1 VRFSY
6 TFKIDKPSELIKLL
20 LYKSQLLN
28 YISVLDSNTMSNQ
41 TSLPADYINYDL
53 IAGVDALEVLNVDID
68 SFNALQNFHNK
79 HSDWLFGYLSYDLKN
94 EVEQLASNN
103 DDGINADSLSFFI
116 PKYVL
121 LLKGNTLK
129 VQSYESKEDCQQ
141 FLAYEQ
147 LSWED
152 KSNSVQL
159 KQRDTKAKYLEKIG
173 VIKKHIQR
181 GDIYEV
187 NYCQEFFSEQV
198 LLNPQ
203 QVFRE
208 LNLNAKTPF
217 ASFLKLNDLNIMCAS
232 PERFIK
238 KSGYKIISQPIK
250 GTRKRGRDLVEDN
263 TLIKELIESEKEISE
278 NVMIVDL
285 VRNDLSITA
294 SKASVKVEELCGIY
308 TFKKVHQMISTISSE
323 VDDEINFSQILKSVF
338 PMGSM
343 TGVPKLRAMELIEQ
357 LEEFKRGI
365 FAGAIGYITPNGDF
379 DFNVVIRTILYNA
392 STKYLSVAVG
402 GAITIKSDAN
412 EEYEECLVKVRPI
425 FEVLNF
431 QFDAK

>member
-1 VRFSY
+1 M
-6 TFKIDKPSELIKLL
+6 K
-20 LYKSQLLN
+20 N
-28 YISVLDSNTMSNQ
+28 H
-41 TSLPADYINYDL
+41 TSLPTDYINYDL
-53 IAGVDALEVLNVDID
+53 IAGVDALEVLNIDGD
-68 SFNALQNFHNK
+68 SFNALQNFHDK

-94 EVEQLASNN
+94 EVEELASNN
-103 DDGINADSLSFFI
+103 NDGINADSLSFFI

-121 LLKGNTLK
+121 LLKGNTLEVK
-129 VQSYESKEDCQQ
+129 SYESKEDCQQ

-147 LSWED
+147 FNWKD
-152 KSNSVQL
+152 KSNTVEL

-198 LLNPQ
+198 MLNPQ
-203 QVFRE
+203 QVFME
-208 LNLNAKTPF
+208 LNLNAKAPF
-217 ASFLKLNDLNIMCAS
+217 SSFLKLNDLNIMCAS

-238 KSGYKIISQPIK
+238 KSGNKIISQPIK
-250 GTRKRGRDLVEDN
+250 GTRKRGRDLAEDKA
-263 TLIKELIESEKEISE
+263 LIKELIESEKEISE

-294 SKASVKVEELCGIY
+294 SKESVKVEELCGIY
-308 TFKKVHQMISTISSE
+308 TFKKVHQMISTISSN
-323 VDDEINFSQILKSVF
+323 VDDKTHFSQILKSVF

-357 LEEFKRGI
+357 FEEFKRGI
-365 FAGAIGYITPNGDF
+365 FSGAIGYITPKGDF

-392 STKYLSVAVG
+392 CTKYLSVAVG

-431 QFDAK
+431 QFDEK

>member
-6 TFKIDKPSELIKLL
+6 TFKVDKPSELIKLL
-20 LYKSQLLN
+20 LYKSQSLN
-28 YISVLDSNTMSNQ
+28 YISVLDSNTESNQ
-41 TSLPADYINYDL
+41 TSLPADYISYDL
-53 IAGVDALEVLNVDID
+53 IAGVDDLEVLNVDSD
-68 SFNALQNFHNK
+68 SFNALQNFHDK
-79 HSDWLFGYLSYDLKN
+79 HKDWLFGYLSYDLKN
-94 EVEQLASNN
+94 EVEQLTSNN
-103 DDGINADSLSFFI
+103 NDGIKAASLSFFI

-121 LLKGNTLK
+121 LLKGNSLEI
-129 VQSYESKEDCQQ
+129 QSYESKEDCQQ
-141 FLAYEQ
+141 FLAYQQ
-147 LSWED
+147 LNWKG
-152 KSNSVQL
+152 KSNVVQL

-198 LLNPQ
+198 MLNPQ
-203 QVFRE
+203 QVFLE
-208 LNLNAKTPF
+208 LNTNAKTPF
-217 ASFLKLNDLNIMCAS
+217 ASFLKLNDLHIMCAS

-238 KSGYKIISQPIK
+238 KSGNKIISQPIK
-250 GTRKRGRDLVEDN
+250 GTRKRGIDLAEDK

-308 TFKKVHQMISTISSE
+308 TFKKVHQMISTISSK
-323 VDDEINFSQILKSVF
+323 VDAKTNFSQILKSVF

-357 LEEFKRGI
+357 LEEFKRGV
-365 FAGAIGYITPNGDF
+365 FSGAIGYITPKGDF

-431 QFDAK
+431 QFDEK

>member
-1 VRFSY
+1 MRFSY
-6 TFKIDKPSELIKLL
+6 IFKIDRPIDLIKLL
-20 LYKSQLLN
+20 LYKSQSLN
-28 YISVLDSNTMSNQ
+28 YISVLDSNSKSNQ

-53 IAGVDALEVLNVDID
+53 IAGVDALEVLHVDCD
-68 SFNALQNFHNK
+68 SFSALQNFHDK
-79 HSDWLFGYLSYDLKN
+79 HRDWLFGYLSYDLKN
-94 EVEQLASNN
+94 EVEQLNSNN
-103 DDGINADSLSFFI
+103 HDEIKAAKLSFFV

-121 LLKGNTLK
+121 LLKGNTLEI
-129 VQSYESKEDCQQ
+129 QSYESKEVCQQ
-141 FLAYEQ
+141 FLALQQ
-147 LSWED
+147 LNWEY
-152 KSNSVQL
+152 KSNAVQL
-159 KQRDTKAKYLEKIG
+159 KQRDTKIKYLEKIG

-187 NYCQEFFSEQV
+187 NYCQEFFSEHV
-198 LLNPQ
+198 ILNPQ
-203 QVFRE
+203 QVFLE
-208 LNLNAKTPF
+208 LNTSSRTPF
-217 ASFLKLNDLNIMCAS
+217 ASFLKLNHLNIMCAS

-238 KSGYKIISQPIK
+238 KSGNKIISQPIK
-250 GTRKRGRDLVEDN
+250 GTRKRGRDLAEDN
-263 TLIKELIESEKEISE
+263 ALIKELIESEKEISE

-285 VRNDLSITA
+285 VRNDLSITS

-308 TFKKVHQMISTISSE
+308 TFKKVHQMISTISSK
-323 VDDEINFSQILKSVF
+323 VNDDTTFSQILKSVF

-365 FAGAIGYITPNGDF
+365 FSGAIGYITPKGDF

-392 STKYLSVAVG
+392 NTKYLSVGVG

-431 QFDAK
+431 QFDEK